1 MSSSMRFVGVV
12 PKCFRSTCVGLLL
25 LAGSV
30 LSAQNPPQGVKNC
43 GHRRDCL
50 DPKGTETKR

>member
-1 MSSSMRFVGVV
+1 
-12 PKCFRSTCVGLLL
+12 LL

-30 LSAQNPPQGVKNC
+30 PSAQNPPQGVKNC